1 MANKPAVLLILD
13 GYGLNDKVEGNAVKQ
28 AATPV
33 MDRLMQE
40 YPFVKGNASG
50 MAVGLPDG
58 QMGNSEVGHLNMG
71 AGRIVYQELTRITK
85 EIQDGTFFTNEAL
98 MDAVNNCKKNDS
110 ALHIYGLLSDGGVH
124 SHITHLYG
132 LLELAKRNGLSKVYV
147 HAFLDGRDTPPAS
160 GKGYAEQLQAK
171 MDELGVGAIATVCGR
186 YYAMDRDNNYDRVEL
201 AYKALTKGEGL
212 EADSAVNGIQASYD
226 RGETDEFVK
235 PTVVK
240 VNGAPMATIKDGD
253 SIIFYNFRP
262 DRAREISRAF
272 CCDDFTGFER
282 GKRLDVKYVCF
293 SDYDPTI
300 PNKEVAFK
308 KILVTNTFGEWL
320 AANGLKQ
327 ARIAE
332 TEKYAHVTFFFNGGI
347 EAPNKDEERILV
359 NSPKYVPTYDKK
371 PRMSAYTVADK
382 LSEAIAKKNEDGSA
396 YYDVIICN
404 FANPDMVG
412 HTGVLEAAK
421 EAVEVIDKCVGE
433 VVELVKE
440 HNGVMFICADHGNC
454 EQLVDYET
462 GEPFTAHTTNPVPFI
477 LVNYDEAYTLREGGC
492 LADIVPTLI
501 ECMGMAKPAEMTG
514 ESLLIR
520 K

>member
-13 GYGLNDKVEGNAVKQ
+13 GYGLNDREEGNAVKL
-28 AATPV
+28 AKTPV
-33 MDRLMQE
+33 MDKLMKE
-40 YPFVKGNASG
+40 YPFVKGYASG

-85 EIQDGTFFTNEAL
+85 EIQDGDFFKNEAL
-98 MDAVNNCKKNDS
+98 LKAVNNCKARNS
-110 ALHIYGLLSDGGVH
+110 SLHIYGLLSDGGVH
-124 SHITHLYG
+124 SHNTHLYA
-132 LLELAKRNGLSKVYV
+132 LLELAKRNGLDKVYV

-160 GKGYAEQLQAK
+160 GKDFALALEAEMK
-171 MDELGVGAIATVCGR
+171 KIGVGEIATVSGR
-186 YYAMDRDNNYDRVEL
+186 YYAMDRDNNYDRIEL
-201 AYKALTKGEGL
+201 AYDALTKGEGL
-212 EADSAVNGIQASYD
+212 KADSAEAAIQESYD
-226 RGETDEFVK
+226 RNETDEFVK
-235 PTVVK
+235 PTVVMK
-240 VNGAPMATIKDGD
+240 NGAPVATIKDGD

-262 DRAREISRAF
+262 DRAREITHCF
-272 CCDDFTGFER
+272 CDDDFDKFNR
-282 GKRLDVKYVCF
+282 GKRLDVTYVCF

-300 PNKEVAFK
+300 PNKDVAFK
-308 KILVTNTFGEWL
+308 KIMVTNTFGEWL
-320 AANGLKQ
+320 SANHMKQ

-347 EAPNKDEERILV
+347 EAPNEGEDRILV

-371 PRMSAYTVADK
+371 PRMAAYTVCDK
-382 LSEAIAKKNEDGSA
+382 LSEAITKKNEDGSA

-412 HTGVLEAAK
+412 HTGVIPAAV

-433 VVELVKE
+433 IVNLVKE
-440 HNGVMFICADHGNC
+440 NDAVMFVCADHGNV
-454 EQLVDYET
+454 EQLIDYET

-477 LVNYDEAYTLREGGC
+477 LVNYDPAYTLRENGC

-501 ECMGMAKPAEMTG
+501 ECMGLKQPEEMTG
-514 ESLLIR
+514 KSLLI
-520 K
+520 KK